1 MGMLQNATVLM
12 FSTQF
17 KTMETDHQPSV
28 QQVLEMREVLQRIIL
43 LAIREF
49 ENSSGCHVE
58 GVELT
63 STLALGSPSR
73 IYGVECRVV
82 L

>member
-1 MGMLQNATVLM
+1 
-12 FSTQF
+12 
-17 KTMETDHQPSV
+17 METDQSSTV
-28 QQVLEMREVLQRIIL
+28 QQVQEMREVLQRTIL
-43 LAIREF
+43 LAIRNF

-63 STLALGSPSR
+63 STLAMGSPRR
-73 IYGVECRVV
+73 IYDVECRVV

>member
-12 FSTQF
+12 FSTEF
-17 KTMETDHQPSV
+17 KTMETDHSSTV
-28 QQVLEMREVLQRIIL
+28 QQVLEMRQQLQRTIL
-43 LAIREF
+43 LAIRNF
-49 ENSSGCHVE
+49 EESSGCHVE

-63 STLALGSPSR
+63 STLAMGSPSR
-73 IYGVECRVV
+73 IYDVECRVV

>member
-1 MGMLQNATVLM
+1 
-12 FSTQF
+12 
-17 KTMETDHQPSV
+17 METDHQLSV
-28 QQVLEMREVLQRIIL
+28 QQVQEMRQELQQTIL
-43 LAIREF
+43 QAIREF
-49 ENSSGCHVE
+49 ENSSGCHVS

-63 STLALGSPSR
+63 STLAMGSPSR

>member
-1 MGMLQNATVLM
+1 
-12 FSTQF
+12 
-17 KTMETDHQPSV
+17 METGHPPTV
-28 QQVLEMREVLQRIIL
+28 QQTREMREVLQRTIL
-43 LAIREF
+43 LAIRNF
-49 ENSSGCHVE
+49 EELSGCHVE

-63 STLALGSPSR
+63 STLAMGSPSR